1 MSYQTAFPD
10 FDPATMPDIPESW
23 RDVSW
28 HNDACPCFE
37 AMRGDNG
44 GNWKACRVWIDFA
57 DTDLRDV
64 PNGKRFTVVFVNDNC
79 ESLLILETDS
89 WHDVLAYL
97 TPRESLAAAYV
108 QTVGHNPFLDD
119 PDITVEC
126 VAATLD
132 AVTAEIQDN

>member
-28 HNDACPCFE
+28 HNDACPCFQ
-37 AMRGDNG
+37 AMRDDSG

-57 DTDLRDV
+57 DPDLRDV
-64 PNGKRFTVVFVNDNC
+64 PNGKRFTVVFINDNY
-79 ESLLILETDS
+79 ESLCVLETDS

-97 TPRESLAAAYV
+97 TPRGSLASAYV
-108 QTVGHNPFLDD
+108 QTVGYNPFLDD
-119 PDITVEC
+119 PCITLEC
-126 VAATLD
+126 VAATLE